1 MGETEMTENEKLRL
15 ITETIE
21 AVDKFRHA
29 SKTARAVMGYSLES
43 EFGKS
48 VESVV
53 DLLISTTS
61 TAVGDVGEWVSW
73 FINDAP
79 ADDPTVWIDNN
90 DYVVR
95 NASDLL
101 TVINEFRRSIG

>member
-1 MGETEMTENEKLRL
+1 MNENEKLRL

-29 SKTARAVMGYSLES
+29 SKTARAVMGYSCES

-48 VESVV
+48 VESIV

-61 TAVGDVGEWVSW
+61 AAVGDIGEWINW
-73 FINDAP
+73 FVYDAP

-90 DYVVR
+90 DYTVR
-95 NASDLL
+95 NAKELL
-101 TVINEFRRSIG
+101 DVINEFKRSIG